1 MLGITS
7 GPLVITGL
15 LHVLVVLLCSAYRV
29 CSCSLLFKAPH
40 PHPPLSL
47 YCLYSLIH
55 YLLTRFSTF
64 LPVQSVGPGFFWRAG
79 LMAGLQVGWAL
90 GCSGCLDLGSAVPV
104 HHVRGH
110 PISICDKGIKCIII
124 STSLQA
130 QPRQCGQE
138 YKRYKYI
145 HIVHVNINLRCSKVA
160 KNALLNKIS
169 IY

>member
-1 MLGITS
+1 MWHFLALRYCVGDHFRAFGNYWAIAHACS
-7 GPLVITGL
+7 
-15 LHVLVVLLCSAYRV
+15 LLCSAYRV

-64 LPVQSVGPGFFWRAG
+64 LPVQSAGAVFFWRAG

-104 HHVRGH
+104 HQYMSPYTTYLPTMFVG
-110 PISICDKGIKCIII
+110 
-124 STSLQA
+124 TQSL
-130 QPRQCGQE
+130 
-138 YKRYKYI
+138 YVTK
-145 HIVHVNINLRCSKVA
+145 
-160 KNALLNKIS
+160 ALS
-169 IY
+169 V